1 MSCAALS
8 PEAQTGPCEVLFS
21 GCGTPSGS
29 CRASMHRGPGPSA
42 EAGGGSP
49 DQGPCSGRQMLAGGK
64 RPPSL
69 SSEHWWG
76 LGRGQEWGLGT
87 LCCQP
92 PGGDFIGLPA
102 PTCGHAFLGRRGLL

>member
-1 MSCAALS
+1 MSRAALS

-49 DQGPCSGRQMLAGGK
+49 DQGP
-64 RPPSL
+64 
-69 SSEHWWG
+69 
-76 LGRGQEWGLGT
+76 
-87 LCCQP
+87 
-92 PGGDFIGLPA
+92 
-102 PTCGHAFLGRRGLL
+102 